1 MLFTKINFLKD
12 LDERGHEICVAIYLS
27 WNGVGS
33 PDSGNSSMWGRFDVY
48 R

>member
-1 MLFTKINFLKD
+1 MIEVMKFVL
-12 LDERGHEICVAIYLS
+12 AIYLS